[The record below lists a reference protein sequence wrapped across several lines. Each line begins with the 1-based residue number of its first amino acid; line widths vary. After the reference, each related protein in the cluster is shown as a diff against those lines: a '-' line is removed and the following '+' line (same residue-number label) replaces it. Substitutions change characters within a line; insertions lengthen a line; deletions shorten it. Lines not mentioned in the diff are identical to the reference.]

1 MPKTTSPTTTKR
13 DARIATLAPL
23 LRKADDDQQAAFL
36 ALVVDSYA
44 LRAVVAAVT
53 DDDGDASSPPKP
65 TIPDLFKAPLTF
77 QDMYGNEYV
86 NWYDYIQA
94 VTNGE
99 FGRISGIGPGPWAT
113 D

>member
-1 MPKTTSPTTTKR
+1 MPKTTTTQR
-13 DARIATLAPL
+13 DKRIATLAPL
-23 LRKADDDQQAAFL
+23 LRTADEDQQAAFL

-44 LRAVVAAVT
+44 LRAVVTAVS
-53 DDDGDASSPPKP
+53 DDDEQASSLPKP
-65 TIPDLFKAPLTF
+65 KIPDLFKTPLTF
-77 QDMYGNEYV
+77 QDMWGNEYV